1 MITIKVGIKQS
12 GLDFGKFANQIPFA
26 TARALTK
33 TADDAKRALEAAIA
47 SNFDRPT
54 RITQNSIRVA
64 AATKSSLSALVA
76 VKNLGANPVRWM
88 ATEIQGG
95 ERNVKAFEKAFESE
109 GVLPSGWTVVPAGG
123 CKLDGNGN
131 PSRSQIS
138 QVLTQLRNANSAS
151 TSTLFRRSKKGVV
164 RTSDYFVVNPN
175 DPAAARMAPGIY
187 QRSGHTSRK
196 LIYLFIPRRPSYAP
210 RLDFFGIVRKTVTE
224 RFNINFREAFAE
236 AVRTA
241 RR

>member
-1 MITIKVGIKQS
+1 MISIKVDIRTS
-12 GLDFGKFANQIPFA
+12 GVDFKNLGDQIPYA

-33 TADDAKRALEAAIA
+33 TADDAKRALEAEIA

-76 VKNLGANPVRWM
+76 VKNFGANPVRWM

-95 ERNVKAFEKAFESE
+95 ERNVKAFEKAFSSE
-109 GVLPSGWTVVPAGG
+109 GVLPDGWTVVPGPG

-131 PSRSQIS
+131 PSRSQMS
-138 QVLTQLRNANSAS
+138 QVLSQLRNASSAG
-151 TSTLFRRSKKGVV
+151 TSTLFKRTRKGV
-164 RTSDYFVVNPN
+164 TKSSDYFVVQPN
-175 DPAAARMAPGIY
+175 DPAASRMAPGVY
-187 QRSGHTSRK
+187 QRSGHVSRK

-210 RLDFFGIVRKTVTE
+210 RLDFYGIVRKVVAE